1 MKKKYSYFSFLLFLF
16 LLFLAT
22 VSKSQTCS
30 TVPLTILSQYQTTGS
45 PLPMTPV
52 ADRLSR
58 PYLYVA
64 AKDGGL
70 LIFDIS
76 VITIPVLSQTL
87 DISHFDSLH
96 VMNVYQQ
103 GNYLYLALGN
113 FFGNGNT
120 QKPGIAIVNITN
132 PLNPVVTDIWEY
144 PTVEKGSAYVTV
156 DGNYAFLG
164 GMTKGLIIL
173 NVSNVN
179 AISYVS
185 EYLPN
190 PNYPLNNPTA
200 SQMPNARGLAVSG
213 NKVYVCYDAG
223 GLRVIDIT
231 NINAPTQTG
240 QYINVACLGKQQ
252 AYNNIILNGN
262 LAYIAVD
269 FCGMEIVDISNTSSI
284 TQVGWWNPYNCEGLS
299 NLWLNSP
306 GHMNEI
312 AYLPADNAIFLS
324 AGGSQLRVIDVTNP
338 ALPDSCNGYGITNTQ
353 EGSWGLDVYQNKI
366 YLANITSFIPFFSTW
381 KGIKILG
388 WASTQGVGEDSVD
401 RGKVTVQPNPFSEE
415 TEIQY
420 ELNKSNSTTIEITD
434 IIGREITEFGR
445 LKLNSGPQ
453 KIKWNGRNAAGEE
466 VAGGMYFV
474 KIKTNNN
481 SSITK
486 LFKISK

>member
-1 MKKKYSYFSFLLFLF
+1 MKKNSSCLLFLF
-16 LLFLAT
+16 LSNFIFL
-22 VSKSQTCS
+22 SINSISQTCG
-30 TVPLTILSQYQTTGS
+30 TVPLGLLSQYQTTGNS
-45 PLPMTPV
+45 LPMTPI

-76 VITIPVLSQTL
+76 VINAPVLSLTL
-87 DISHFDSLH
+87 DISYFDSLH
-96 VMNVYQQ
+96 VMNIYQQ

-120 QKPGIAIVNITN
+120 QKPGMAIVNVTN
-132 PLNPVVTDIWEY
+132 PLSPLVTDIWEY

-179 AISYVS
+179 VISYVS

-223 GLRVIDIT
+223 GLRVIDIS
-231 NINAPTQTG
+231 NINVPTQIA
-240 QYINVACLGKQQ
+240 QYINAACLGKQQ
-252 AYNNIILNGN
+252 AYNNIVLNGN

-269 FCGMEIVDISNTSSI
+269 FCGMEIVDISNTASI

-324 AGGSQLRVIDVTNP
+324 AGGSQLRVIDLTNP
-338 ALPDSCNGYGITNTQ
+338 ILPDSCNGYGITNTQ
-353 EGSWGLDVYQNKI
+353 EGTWGLDVYQNRV
-366 YLANITSFIPFFSTW
+366 YL
-381 KGIKILG
+381 
-388 WASTQGVGEDSVD
+388 
-401 RGKVTVQPNPFSEE
+401 GKVVNHQTVVG
-415 TEIQY
+415 IV
-420 ELNKSNSTTIEITD
+420 LI
-434 IIGREITEFGR
+434 
-445 LKLNSGPQ
+445 
-453 KIKWNGRNAAGEE
+453 
-466 VAGGMYFV
+466 M
-474 KIKTNNN
+474 
-481 SSITK
+481 
-486 LFKISK
+486 